1 VDRLTIAFGADDT
14 NECVSAVRAYLES
27 VADVKALTPSD
38 RWPEI
43 AQEVGR
49 CVANGDAR
57 FGVLLCWTGTGTAI
71 AANKVPGVR
80 AIQAWE
86 PWIATGARK
95 WNDANV
101 LALSLKRTA
110 PDVAVECVKAFLDVE
125 RPDEDELANIE
136 MLRGL

>member
-1 VDRLTIAFGADDT
+1 
-14 NECVSAVRAYLES
+14 
-27 VADVKALTPSD
+27 
-38 RWPEI
+38 
-43 AQEVGR
+43 
-49 CVANGDAR
+49 VANGDAT

-86 PWIATGARK
+86 RWIATGARK

-101 LALSLKRTA
+101 LTLSLKRTA

-125 RPDEDELANIE
+125 CPDDDELANIE